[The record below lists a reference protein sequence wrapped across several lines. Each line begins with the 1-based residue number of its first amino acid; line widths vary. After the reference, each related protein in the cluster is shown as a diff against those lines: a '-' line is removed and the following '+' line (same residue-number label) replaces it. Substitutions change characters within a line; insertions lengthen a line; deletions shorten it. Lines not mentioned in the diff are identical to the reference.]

1 MCGEISTDAEH
12 DDNDIPSFVLV
23 YSMEEVKS
31 GTPISI
37 RTDSE
42 YAINCEKYIVLD
54 INGSRAEA
62 EIYHDHA
69 YDSIHLTINGGMT
82 DLSSNDI
89 NDLKVRLE

>member
-1 MCGEISTDAEH
+1 MCGDISTDTEH

-37 RTDSE
+37 RTDTE
-42 YAINCEKYIVLD
+42 YTVDCEKYIVLD
-54 INGSRAEA
+54 INGSRVEA
-62 EIYHDHA
+62 EIYLDHA
-69 YDSIHLTINGGMT
+69 YDSIHLTIIGGMT
-82 DLSSNDI
+82 DLNSKDI